1 MRRPS
6 PPGAGKPGREVRAS
20 CRKGLTRVHVLPG
33 HSPGAGLLLDGVAE
47 TRQNVAD
54 FAARHAEPLLDRAL
68 GALEGTLPFHLLVA
82 GEDPDC
88 LLHLPLGLLRFS
100 ADFLLSHGILLFV
113 LSVRGIRTRYAIAET
128 SPATLTSTSAV
139 PQAHILGVF
148 SSALG
153 SGALP
158 VF

>member
-47 TRQNVAD
+47 TRQDLAD

-68 GALEGTLPFHLLVA
+68 GALEGTLPFHFLVA
-82 GEDPDC
+82 REDPDG
-88 LLHLPLGLLRFS
+88 LLHLPLDLLRFS
-100 ADFLLSHGILLFV
+100 ADFLLSHGVLLSV
-113 LSVRGIRTRYAIAET
+113 LSVRERCARGM
-128 SPATLTSTSAV
+128 PN
-139 PQAHILGVF
+139 
-148 SSALG
+148 
-153 SGALP
+153 GALSRSSCAGRCARRRRRP
-158 VF
+158 SPPGPRLPLPPML